1 MPKVIEH
8 IFLLMHF
15 FLVDPRIGYK
25 QGMHEILAPIIFT
38 LHCDAAATQHLSSVG
53 RLPQDL
59 LLISNGSEL
68 AADCYIMFSKI
79 MRSCRKWYI
88 DPEPEARYAISLQA

>member
-1 MPKVIEH
+1 
-8 IFLLMHF
+8 
-15 FLVDPRIGYK
+15 
-25 QGMHEILAPIIFT
+25 MHEILAPIIFT

-53 RLPQDL
+53 RLPHDL

-88 DPEPEARYAISLQA
+88 DPEPEARYAINLQA